1 MLRGWSSIGQS
12 PVDIPIAMEDQANG
26 ESLVEKARA
35 AIQVGKLPAR
45 RPDRTFAGPGSGTLC
60 AVCGER
66 TSRDQTEFEIEFNR
80 HGVLPGLDRYHLHQP
95 CFAAWEFERNKG
107 GTST

>member
-1 MLRGWSSIGQS
+1 MLRGWPS
-12 PVDIPIAMEDQANG
+12 IAMEDQANE

-35 AIQVGKLPAR
+35 AIQAGKLPAR